1 MRSQQSA
8 QTPPF
13 CLATLPAISMKRWAY
28 LCAFAMSQ
36 PCLDGRCLSY
46 CRSLTTLWISA
57 CLQTRKRVL
66 INAFTV
72 RALRDGFAPARGA
85 GTISP
90 LNLFGG
96 VFCQRNVV
104 MIQLVTLATG
114 SCSPHWW
121 PPNTKPHGAA
131 RMKRLSWMCQLCKV
145 SSADWW
151 IPYQASWPLWQRLN
165 TTMPQKLQ
173 HEYYLILWYLLLI
186 LIGTL
191 TPVQWS
197 TCKMLM
203 HCWFTYW
210 WSFYLLLLHFHS
222 WHVLCIHL
230 TVI

>member
-1 MRSQQSA
+1 MILVFADDHDNKHCSQSWVTNHGFFIIRWMRSQQSA

-36 PCLDGRCLSY
+36 PCLDGRMP
-46 CRSLTTLWISA
+46 SLLQEFDNTWISA

-131 RMKRLSWMCQLCKV
+131 RMKRLSWMC
-145 SSADWW
+145 
-151 IPYQASWPLWQRLN
+151 
-165 TTMPQKLQ
+165 
-173 HEYYLILWYLLLI
+173 
-186 LIGTL
+186 
-191 TPVQWS
+191 
-197 TCKMLM
+197 
-203 HCWFTYW
+203 
-210 WSFYLLLLHFHS
+210 
-222 WHVLCIHL
+222 
-230 TVI
+230 